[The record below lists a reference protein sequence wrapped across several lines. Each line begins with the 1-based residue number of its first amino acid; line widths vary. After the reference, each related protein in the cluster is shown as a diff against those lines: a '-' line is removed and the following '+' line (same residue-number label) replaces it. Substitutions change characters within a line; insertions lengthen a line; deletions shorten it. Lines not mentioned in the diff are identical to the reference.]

1 MIDPKIQEMQMQQA
15 QGVDPLSQTQQS
27 SVMLGGPGIDVIPPQ
42 VGLGETQPQQK
53 LMKSLFE
60 QEKELEPQAKLVEAL
75 KKLNV
80 DPTGIGLSKLGK
92 FNLVSKLQ
100 KRHGENYSQIT
111 GVRDV
116 LSMFDK
122 FLDST
127 DGRLSEAKQMS
138 MADRTL
144 SALGKV

>member
-1 MIDPKIQEMQMQQA
+1 MFDPKVQEMQIQQA
-15 QGVDPLSQTQQS
+15 QGVNPLVPQQA
-27 SVMLGGPGIDVIPPQ
+27 MIGGPGIDVPQ
-42 VGLGETQPQQK
+42 TQAQAEPQQK

-60 QEKELEPQAKLVEAL
+60 QEKELEPQEKLMKEL

-92 FNLVSKLQ
+92 FNLIGKLQ
-100 KRHGENYSQIT
+100 KRHGEGYANVT

-122 FLDST
+122 FLEST
-127 DGRLSEAKQMS
+127 DGRIAEAKQDS
-138 MADRTL
+138 IADRTL
-144 SALGKV
+144 AAMGGPA

>member
-1 MIDPKIQEMQMQQA
+1 MFDPKVQEMQMQQA
-15 QGVDPLSQTQQS
+15 QGIDPLAP
-27 SVMLGGPGIDVIPPQ
+27 VMLGGPGIDIPQ
-42 VGLGETQPQQK
+42 AQAQAEPQQK
-53 LMKSLFE
+53 IMKSLFE
-60 QEKELEPQAKLVEAL
+60 QEKELEPQQKLIDAL

-100 KRHGENYSQIT
+100 KRHGEGYESIT

-122 FLDST
+122 HLDST
-127 DGRLSEAKQMS
+127 EGRLAEAKQES
-138 MADRTL
+138 IADRTL
-144 SALGKV
+144 AALGKPG